1 MKTSKR
7 KSSVLA
13 LVLALTMVFS
23 CIVVPAPSQAATI
36 LKVTAAKKTVTVG
49 SKITIKANVAATF
62 KSSNTKIA
70 TVSSKGVVTGKKA
83 GKVKITVTAKND
95 KKQKKTITIT
105 VKSKPATITLES
117 LYPLTKPEDALADGG
132 YSVSF
137 EAKDLVKEENG
148 YKLTVEVFDYDKY
161 DKAQAEKLTVGSKIQ
176 YCGKLVTVKSVEKH
190 TKKGYIIIN
199 GGIENGGIELT
210 LDDGLYRTIT
220 VNDYPIYYSIGE
232 IAIPVSGEMEYV
244 DSASNENPGDPAKIG
259 TIKELEE
266 ALKSSDEF
274 AFSSLNTSVTVRGGQ
289 IIQVIRIWTP

>member
-7 KSSVLA
+7 KSAVLA
-13 LVLALTMVFS
+13 LVLALAMAFS

-62 KSSNTKIA
+62 KSSNTKKA

-148 YKLTVEVFDYDKY
+148 YKLTIEVFDYDKY

-176 YCGKLVTVKSVEKH
+176 YCGKLVTVKSVEKD
-190 TKKGYIIIN
+190 TKNGYITIN
-199 GGIENGGIELT
+199 GGIENDGIELM
-210 LDDGLYRTIT
+210 LDDGLYRTVT
-220 VNDYPIYYSIGE
+220 MNDYPIYYSIGE

-259 TIKELEE
+259 TIKELDE